1 MSSKPKAEYRSSLA
15 LRLTLWYAAMF
26 AVAAAITFASCY
38 FIIASVVHQRTDA
51 GLLEDIDDLR
61 KLYRSE
67 GFAALEEEVQAEIV
81 SDGSDNVYYRVIR
94 ADGAATIETDASE
107 WPDVSSPPEILE
119 RLKTRALPLFETLPA
134 THREY
139 PARVVYGA
147 LDDGLVLQVAT
158 TTEEDEALLAVVRSS
173 FAVTIP
179 IILAIAGAL
188 GWFMA
193 RKALRGVVEVTR
205 AAIEIS
211 NGDLNRRVPQT
222 RRRDEID
229 QLAATF
235 NQMLDRIQALIRG
248 MREMTD
254 NIAHDLRSP
263 LARIRAVAE
272 GALTSAAS
280 LADGRLVFADTIEE
294 CDRLLHMINTML
306 DITETEA
313 GMINVDVAP
322 VDLSEVIDDACELFE
337 PLAEDKNIT
346 LSCGAE
352 PAATVRGNRHLLQ
365 RMLANLIDNAL
376 KYTPRGGNASV
387 MLIRVAD
394 RFALSVRDTGVGIA
408 EHELPKIFDRFYRG
422 DQSRS
427 LAGNGLGLSL
437 ALAIARAHGG
447 DITAR
452 SVVGEGSEFSVSL
465 PVGGGGHARQDSH

>member
-1 MSSKPKAEYRSSLA
+1 MSSKPRAETRSSLA

-38 FIIASVVHQRTDA
+38 FIIASVVQQRADA
-51 GLLEDIDDLR
+51 GLLEDVDDLR
-61 KLYRSE
+61 ALYRSE
-67 GFAALEEEVQAEIV
+67 GLDALEDEVGAEV
-81 SDGSDNVYYRVIR
+81 ASDGKDHVFYRVIR
-94 ADGAATIETDASE
+94 ADGKATIETDTAA
-107 WPDVSSPPEILE
+107 WPDVGSPSDVLE
-119 RLKTRALPLFETLPA
+119 RLRARTLPVIETLPA
-134 THREY
+134 THREV

-147 LDDGLVLQVAT
+147 LDTGVMIQIANT
-158 TTEEDEALLAVVRSS
+158 MEEDDAVLAVVRSS

-211 NGDLNRRVPQT
+211 NGDLSRRVPRT
-222 RRRDEID
+222 LRRDEID

-263 LARIRAVAE
+263 LGRIRAVAE
-272 GALTSAAS
+272 GALTSTPAP
-280 LADGRLVFADTIEE
+280 ADCRPVFAETIEE

-313 GMINVDVAP
+313 GMVNVDAAP
-322 VDLSEVIDDACELFE
+322 VDLSEVIDGACELFG

-346 LSCGAE
+346 LCCSAE
-352 PAATVRGNRHLLQ
+352 RAANVRGNRYLLQ
-365 RMLANLIDNAL
+365 RMLANLLDNAL
-376 KYTPRGGNASV
+376 KYTPRGGGVSV
-387 MLIRVAD
+387 TLSRAAEH
-394 RFALSVRDTGVGIA
+394 FALAVRDTGIGIA
-408 EHELPKIFDRFYRG
+408 EHEVPKIFERFYRG

-437 ALAIARAHGG
+437 ALAIAHAHGG
-447 DITAR
+447 DITVR
-452 SVVGEGSEFSVSL
+452 SVVGEGSEFLVVL
-465 PVGGGGHARQDSH
+465 PRAG